1 MKKQIIIALLAIT
14 TIFGCK
20 KEVDLTVKGISL
32 SKSSLSLK
40 PGDTATLVSTILPL
54 NATNKAVTWASS
66 DTTIAKVANGLIAL
80 GVLPN
85 DRIAYLGKNTDLYW
99 EILFGA
105 NKCRATMAAINN
117 RLAAPE
123 LKFILSDSDAVALF
137 VSHFEVCTFLLFGRI
152 KSS

>member
-1 MKKQIIIALLAIT
+1 MPFLADIPRHQSQLRGNQTAIWFEGSEITYGALDIR
-14 TIFGCK
+14 
-20 KEVDLTVKGISL
+20 S
-32 SKSSLSLK
+32 
-40 PGDTATLVSTILPL
+40 
-54 NATNKAVTWASS
+54 N
-66 DTTIAKVANGLIAL
+66 KVANGLIAL

-123 LKFILSDSDAVALF
+123 LKFILSDNLSVIYFRYRLVNTYF
-137 VSHFEVCTFLLFGRI
+137 
-152 KSS
+152 